1 MPARKTINHGS
12 ACGGI
17 LRRHCRN
24 HWAPGD
30 ADDKVSGAETLGMP
44 QGRAKLNRM
53 EPSPALGA
61 RRARPPRHT
70 ATPRQRAR
78 WGLSSCPGRTA
89 GPSLA
94 LTIPEPPAQRG
105 SNKPKSQ
112 KKKKPLLAINT
123 PSLKLRINCF
133 PSPHRKYAET
143 GSQNTELNRWKQ

>member
-17 LRRHCRN
+17 LRRHSKSKSL
-24 HWAPGD
+24 G
-30 ADDKVSGAETLGMP
+30 SGAMLTTRCLEQKPWGCP
-44 QGRAKLNRM
+44 RAELA
-53 EPSPALGA
+53 EPHGAESALGA
-61 RRARPPRHT
+61 RPARPPRHT

-105 SNKPKSQ
+105 ATSLNL

-143 GSQNTELNRWKQ
+143 GSQNTRS